1 MHGMGI
7 AQGTDRRKGDAV
19 NFLQR
24 LYKEEDG
31 ATATEYAIIV
41 AILGVALIGIFTFF
55 SGSIEGFFEG
65 FVDQVD

>member
-1 MHGMGI
+1 MVWASPRVQI
-7 AQGTDRRKGDAV
+7 DERRRSEL
-19 NFLQR
+19 LQR